1 MNFSSD
7 NIQLFLA
14 VLDRGSF
21 SAAARALNR
30 VPSAV
35 SMAIGNLEAELGYAL
50 FERGSRE
57 VRATAQA
64 LALEPHARLI
74 AEQLGL
80 LQVHALELSQGL
92 ESSLTVA
99 VVPDI
104 DHRPLLAAIAV
115 LGERYPLLDIQLLS
129 APQEHALQLLDSGR
143 ADLCVA
149 FAGLQVD
156 ALRGFQHIGSELLVA
171 TLSPAHP
178 ALRAGRIHNLEDL
191 VNVRQILVC
200 SRDLPISDPRSLI
213 GASHWSTDSFDLALQ
228 MVEAGLGWG
237 DLPLARVAPLIAQ
250 GRLVR
255 LNFGNTRNALEL
267 PLHVLWRKQQ
277 PVRQAARLLIE
288 KLASPS
294 VEMASG
300 E

>member
-21 SAAARALNR
+21 SAAARALQR

-35 SMAIGNLEAELGYAL
+35 SMAIGNLEAELGYPL
-50 FERGSRE
+50 FERGPRE

-92 ESSLTVA
+92 ESSLTLA

-104 DHRPLLAAIAV
+104 DHRPLLAAIAS
-115 LGERYPLLDIQLLS
+115 LGARYPLLDIQLLS
-129 APQEHALQLLDSGR
+129 APQEEALLLLDSGR
-143 ADLCVA
+143 ADLCLA

-156 ALRGFQHIGSELLVA
+156 VRRSFQHIGMESLVA
-171 TLSPAHP
+171 TLAPAHP
-178 ALRAGRIHNLEDL
+178 ALREGRIHYLEDL
-191 VNVRQILVC
+191 VNVRQILVR
-200 SRDLPISDPRSLI
+200 SRDLPLLDPRPLI
-213 GASHWSTDSFDLALQ
+213 GATHWSTDSFDLALQ

-237 DLPLARVAPLIAQ
+237 DLPLARVAPLVDA

-255 LNFGNTRNALEL
+255 LQFRNTRNEL
-267 PLHVLWRKQQ
+267 QLPIHAFWRKQQ
-277 PVRQAARLLIE
+277 PLRRGARLLIDL
-288 KLASPS
+288 LA
-294 VEMASG
+294 AG
-300 E
+300 

>member
-21 SAAARALNR
+21 SAAARALQR

-35 SMAIGNLEAELGYAL
+35 SMAIGNLEAELGYTL
-50 FERGSRE
+50 FERGPRE

-64 LALEPHARLI
+64 QALEPHARLI

-92 ESSLTVA
+92 ESSLTLA

-104 DHRPLLAAIAV
+104 DHRPLLAAIAN
-115 LGERYPLLDIQLLS
+115 LGARYPLLDIQLLS
-129 APQEHALQLLDSGR
+129 APQEEALHLLDNGR
-143 ADLCVA
+143 VDLCLA
-149 FAGLQVD
+149 FAGLHVD
-156 ALRGFQHIGSELLVA
+156 ARRSFQHIGMESLVA
-171 TLSPAHP
+171 ILSPAHP
-178 ALRAGRIHNLEDL
+178 ALLEDRIHYLEDL
-191 VNVRQILVC
+191 VSVRQILVR
-200 SRDLPISDPRSLI
+200 SRDLPLLDPRPLI
-213 GASHWSTDSFDLALQ
+213 GATHWSTDSFDLALQ

-237 DLPLARVAPLIAQ
+237 DLPLARVAPLVDA

-255 LNFGNTRNALEL
+255 LQFRNTRNEL
-267 PLHVLWRKQQ
+267 QLPIHAFWRKQQ
-277 PVRQAARLLIE
+277 PLRQAARLLIDR
-288 KLASPS
+288 LA
-294 VEMASG
+294 AG
-300 E
+300 

>member
-14 VLDRGSF
+14 VLDHGSF
-21 SAAARALNR
+21 SAAARALQR

-35 SMAIGNLEAELGYAL
+35 SMAIGNLEAELGYTL
-50 FERGSRE
+50 FERGPRE

-92 ESSLTVA
+92 ESRLTLA

-104 DHRPLLAAIAV
+104 DHRPLLAAIAT
-115 LGERYPLLDIQLLS
+115 LGERFALLDIELLS
-129 APQEHALQLLDSGR
+129 APQEHALHLLDSGR
-143 ADLCVA
+143 ADLCLA

-156 ALRGFQHIGSELLVA
+156 ARRGFQHIGMESLVA
-171 TLSPAHP
+171 TLAPSHP
-178 ALRAGRIHNLEDL
+178 ALHEGRIQYLEDL
-191 VNVRQILVC
+191 IQVRQILVR
-200 SRDLPISDPRSLI
+200 SRDLPLLDPRALI
-213 GASHWSTDSFDLALQ
+213 GATHWTTDSFDLALQ

-237 DLPLARVAPLIAQ
+237 DLPLARVAPLIDS

-255 LNFGNTRNALEL
+255 LAFRNTRNEL
-267 PLHVLWRKQQ
+267 QLPVHAFWRKQQ
-277 PVRQAARLLIE
+277 PLRQAARLLIE
-288 KLASPS
+288 LLA
-294 VEMASG
+294 AR
-300 E
+300 

>member
-21 SAAARALNR
+21 SAAARALQR

-35 SMAIGNLEAELGYAL
+35 SMAIGNLEAELGYTL
-50 FERGSRE
+50 FERGPRE
-57 VRATAQA
+57 VRPTAQA
-64 LALEPHARLI
+64 MALEPHARLI

-92 ESSLTVA
+92 ESSLTLA

-104 DHRPLLAAIAV
+104 DHRPLLAAIAR
-115 LGERYPLLDIQLLS
+115 LGERHPLLDIALLS
-129 APQEHALQLLDSGR
+129 APQEEALHLLDSGR
-143 ADLCVA
+143 ADLCMA

-156 ALRGFQHIGSELLVA
+156 ARRGFQHIGMESLVA

-178 ALRAGRIHNLEDL
+178 ALREGRIHYLEDL
-191 VNVRQILVC
+191 TRVRQILVR
-200 SRDLPISDPRSLI
+200 SRDLPLADPRPLI
-213 GASHWSTDSFDLALQ
+213 GATHWCTDSFDLALQ

-237 DLPLARVAPLIAQ
+237 DLPLSRVAPLLAS

-255 LNFGNTRNALEL
+255 LDFRNTRNEL
-267 PLHVLWRKQQ
+267 QLPVHLCWRKQQ
-277 PVRQAARLLIE
+277 PLQQAARLLIE
-288 KLASPS
+288 QLCRQ
-294 VEMASG
+294 
-300 E
+300 